1 VAIYMDFDGVKGDVT
16 TADYKGWIE
25 LNSFQ
30 FGVSRAVSSGAG
42 GATRESSA
50 PSISEIVVSKYLDA
64 SSPKLYQDSLA
75 GAFDTKVQIKM
86 TSTTKNKVETFLTYE
101 LTDCGVSS
109 YSQSSGGD
117 APVESLSLNFAKI
130 QMTPTPL
137 DNKGQV
143 TKGDVVSYDL
153 LAMTAN
159 K

>member
-1 VAIYMDFDGVKGDVT
+1 MLFR
-16 TADYKGWIE
+16 
-25 LNSFQ
+25 S
-30 FGVSRAVSSGAG
+30 
-42 GATRESSA
+42 
-50 PSISEIVVSKYLDA
+50 
-64 SSPKLYQDSLA
+64 
-75 GAFDTKVQIKM
+75 
-86 TSTTKNKVETFLTYE
+86 
-101 LTDCGVSS
+101 
-109 YSQSSGGD
+109 

>member
-1 VAIYMDFDGVKGDVT
+1 VAIYMSFGDAQGSVT

-30 FGVSRAVSSGAG
+30 FGVSRGVSSGAG

>member
-1 VAIYMDFDGVKGDVT
+1 MAIYMDFDGVKGDVT

-42 GATRESSA
+42 GATRESST

-64 SSPKLYQDSLA
+64 SSPKLYNDSLA
-75 GAFDTKVQIKM
+75 GNFDTKVTIKM
-86 TSTTKNKVETFLTYE
+86 TATTKNKVETFLTYE

-117 APVESLSLNFAKI
+117 APVESLSLNFTKI
-130 QMTPTPL
+130 MMTPTPL
-137 DNKGQV
+137 DKSGQV
-143 TKGDVVSYDL
+143 KKGDVVTYDL
-153 LAMTAN
+153 LEMKTQ
-159 K
+159 

>member
-1 VAIYMDFDGVKGDVT
+1 MAIYMKFGEVKGDVT
-16 TADYKGWIE
+16 TADYKDWIE

-50 PSISEIVVSKYLDA
+50 PSISEIVVSKYLDS

-75 GAFDTKVQIKM
+75 GTFDTKVTIKM
-86 TSTTKNKVETFLTYE
+86 TSTTKNKVETFLAYE

-117 APVESLSLNFAKI
+117 APTESLSLNFVKI
-130 QMTPTPL
+130 MMTPTPL
-137 DNKGQV
+137 DKSGQIK
-143 TKGDVVSYDL
+143 KGDIVTYDL
-153 LAMTAN
+153 LEMKTQ
-159 K
+159 

>member
-1 VAIYMDFDGVKGDVT
+1 
-16 TADYKGWIE
+16 
-25 LNSFQ
+25 
-30 FGVSRAVSSGAG
+30 
-42 GATRESSA
+42 
-50 PSISEIVVSKYLDA
+50 
-64 SSPKLYQDSLA
+64 LA